1 MRSIAL
7 VSMLFL
13 ASPAHAEM
21 ACRTI
26 EIGESEATAMAAESG
41 GAWKKLDHDQTQ
53 RFMSLVNKEPPETQL
68 TADTILVL
76 VMPDR
81 GYGLVARYEN
91 CGIVPM
97 GKLGMAL
104 LSRAYSAAVG
114 DGI

>member
-7 VSMLFL
+7 VAALFF
-13 ASPAHAEM
+13 ASPAYAEM
-21 ACRTI
+21 ACRTV
-26 EIGESEATAMAAESG
+26 ETGESEATAMAAESG

-53 RFMSLVNKEPPETQL
+53 RFMSLVNAEPPETQL

-104 LSRAYSAAVG
+104 LSRAYAAAVG